1 MASQAS
7 ALSETRDQFFVEAH
21 LVFERAGQLLMLLR
35 QNTGYMDGH
44 WGLVA
49 GHVDAGE
56 TFREA
61 MAREAFEEAGL
72 RLVPDQL
79 RLAHIMHRKSDSER
93 VSLFFTS
100 DSITGEPQNMEPEKC
115 AALIWQPR
123 ATLPDTT
130 IPYIR
135 AALDNICRRPPILR
149 IRLVACP
156 ATQCRLSKDNSDP
169 QGDRDA

>member
-1 MASQAS
+1 MS

-21 LVFERAGQLLMLLR
+21 LVLAREGELLMLLR

-61 MAREAFEEAGL
+61 MAREAREEAGL
-72 RLVPDQL
+72 SLTPDAL
-79 RLAHIMHRKSDSER
+79 HLTHIMHRNSDSER
-93 VSLFFTS
+93 VSLFFTTEATT
-100 DSITGEPQNMEPEKC
+100 DEPRNMEPDKC
-115 AALIWQPR
+115 AALVWQPR
-123 ATLPDTT
+123 AALPDAT

-135 AALDNICRRPPILR
+135 AALGHIAEGR
-149 IRLVACP
+149 
-156 ATQCRLSKDNSDP
+156 QYSEF
-169 QGDRDA
+169 GW

>member
-1 MASQAS
+1 VS

-21 LVFERAGQLLMLLR
+21 LVLAREGKLLMLLR

-72 RLVPDQL
+72 RLAPDQL
-79 RLAHIMHRKSDSER
+79 HLAHIMHRNSDSER
-93 VSLFFTS
+93 VSLFFTT
-100 DSITGEPQNMEPEKC
+100 DAATGAPQNREPDKC
-115 AALIWQPR
+115 AALLWQPR
-123 ATLPDTT
+123 TALPETT

-135 AALDNICRRPPILR
+135 AALGYIAEGRHY
-149 IRLVACP
+149 
-156 ATQCRLSKDNSDP
+156 SEF
-169 QGDRDA
+169 GW